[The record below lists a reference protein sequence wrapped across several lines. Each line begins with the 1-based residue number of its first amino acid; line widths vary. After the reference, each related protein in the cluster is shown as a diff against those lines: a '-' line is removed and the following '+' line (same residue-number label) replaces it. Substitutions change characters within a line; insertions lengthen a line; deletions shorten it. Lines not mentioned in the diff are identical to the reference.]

1 MNAKTTHPPLSDVIE
16 RPLTDILSEKY
27 LAYALSTIVS
37 RSLPDVRDGLK
48 PVHRRLVYAMRELN
62 LRADGMPKKSAR
74 VVGDVIGRYH
84 PHGDGSVYD
93 ALVRLAQDFAVR
105 YPLVFG
111 QGNFGSIDGDSAAA
125 MRYTEAKLTAVAEAL
140 LEDIDSDTVDFR
152 DTYDGDGAEPEVLPA
167 AFPNLLAN
175 GATGIAVG
183 MATSIPPHNIGEI
196 CLALEKLIDKKSVTV
211 AELMQYIPAPDFP
224 TGGVLIEPPDN
235 IRQAYETGRGSFRL
249 RATWTVEKLPQG
261 QYQIVIT
268 EIPYNVQK
276 SNLLQKIA
284 DLLNNKKLPLVDDI
298 ADESAEDIRIIITPK
313 SRNTPPDQLME
324 SLFRQSDLETRIPLN
339 MNVLDKNRTPR
350 VMDLK
355 QVLQAYLDHRH
366 DILIRRSTYR
376 LDKITHRVEILDGY
390 LVVYLNIDKV
400 IKIIRDAD
408 EPKPALMKAF
418 KLSDVQADAIL
429 NMRLRNLRK
438 LEEMEIRGERQ
449 KLLDEA
455 EGLRALLGDEK
466 LRWKAIK
473 DQVRATRKKFGED
486 KVLGPRRTVLKEAP
500 AIAWESLT
508 PVIEKEPIT
517 VLCSKQGWIR
527 ALKGHGHD
535 AAVQKYKDG
544 DAAAY
549 HIEMQTT
556 DKIVAFTSDG
566 RFFTL
571 DGDKLPS
578 GRGFGEPIRLMVNMG
593 EADILFV
600 GLYQPEQ
607 HVLLASSDGRG
618 FIVQMK
624 DVEAQTKNGKAVL
637 TVPKGEKAA
646 ICAPLHDQESMII
659 VSGENRKVL
668 IFPRDQLPVMA
679 KGRGVVLQKYKDAKL
694 VDARGL
700 NPKDG
705 LHWVVGKK
713 SYSVTDLRLWTGERA
728 QTGRMAPDGFPKD
741 NRIPTATSTQK
752 RA

>member
-1 MNAKTTHPPLSDVIE
+1 MNAKTTNPPMSDVIE
-16 RPLTDILSEKY
+16 RPLTEILSEKY

-111 QGNFGSIDGDSAAA
+111 QGNFGNIDGDSAAA

-140 LEDIDSDTVDFR
+140 LEDIDSDTVDFK

-196 CLALEKLIDKKSVTV
+196 CQALEKLIDKKSVTV
-211 AELMQYIPAPDFP
+211 AELMEFIPAPDFP
-224 TGGVLIEPPDN
+224 TGGILIEPPEN

-249 RATWTVEKLPQG
+249 RAKWTEEKLPQG

-268 EIPYNVQK
+268 EIPYSVQK
-276 SNLLQKIA
+276 GNLLQKIA

-298 ADESAEDIRIIITPK
+298 ADESAEDIRVVITPK
-313 SRNTPPDQLME
+313 SRNTPADQLME

-339 MNVLDKNRTPR
+339 MNVLDKNRTPG

-366 DILIRRSTYR
+366 EILTRRSTYR

-400 IKIIRDAD
+400 IKIIRDED
-408 EPKPALMKAF
+408 EPKQALMKAF
-418 KLSDVQADAIL
+418 KLSEVQADAIL

-455 EGLRALLGDEK
+455 DGLRALLGDEK

-473 DQVRATRKKFGED
+473 DQIKATRKKFGDD
-486 KVLGPRRTVLKEAP
+486 KILGPRRTILKEAP
-500 AIAWESLT
+500 AIALESLT

-527 ALKGHGHD
+527 AMKGHGHD
-535 AAVQKYKDG
+535 AAIQKYKDG
-544 DAAAY
+544 DESAY
-549 HIEMQTT
+549 QIEMQNT

-566 RFFTL
+566 RFFTIN
-571 DGDKLPS
+571 GDKLPA
-578 GRGFGEPIRLMVNMG
+578 GRGFGDPIRLMVNMG
-593 EADILFV
+593 DADILYV

-607 HVLLASSDGRG
+607 PMLVASSDGRG

-637 TVPKGEKAA
+637 SLPAGEKAV
-646 ICAPLHDQESMII
+646 ICAPLHDKDNMII

-668 IFPRDQLPVMA
+668 IFPRDQLPMMA
-679 KGRGVVLQKYKDAKL
+679 KGRGVVLQKYKDAHL

-700 NPKDG
+700 NSKDG
-705 LHWVVGKK
+705 LHWTVGKK
-713 SYSVTDLRLWTGERA
+713 SYNVTDLRLWTGERA

-741 NRIPTATSTQK
+741 NRIPPIKGA
-752 RA
+752 